1 MHRMRSAFVRLIRTI
16 LALVVVF
23 YLGPAVGM
31 DWEPVLV
38 HGQEPDDFPVSP
50 AYADEVADL
59 MARMST
65 AAKVGQLFI
74 VSFPGSEVTD
84 ESLIAEL
91 LRDYR
96 VGGVVLEPTNGNI
109 INEGDTPT
117 RVAALVSQLQEAAWA
132 ATRPVTESQQGEQV
146 VTYGIP
152 VDIYP
157 AEPFV
162 PLLVAVSYAGNG
174 MPFTSITN
182 GMTPIPSQMALGA
195 TWNPAYAE
203 MVGNI
208 VGEELSTLGI
218 NMLLGPSLDVLE
230 TPHPTSAGDLGVR
243 AFGGDPF
250 WVGQMGQAY
259 IRGVHTGSK
268 GRLAVVAGHFPGLGT
283 LDRSLD
289 EEISTVQRTLDRLE
303 QIDLEPFFAAM
314 RSEDLAVQPDGVMVS
329 HIRFRGLEG
338 GRFVTTRPISVDSQ
352 VLQHLLALPDVASWR
367 ANGGVTVSDS
377 LGVRALRRFYDPSET
392 TFSPR
397 RIAQDAFLAGNDI
410 LLLSHFSLS
419 DDWEEQAANVEST
432 ITFFQEKYETDP
444 AFQVMVDAAVAR
456 ILQLKLKLYGGNFE
470 LIETRLVSED
480 FGERIEQHRES
491 MTGIA
496 RDAVTL
502 LSPPSPDLFPAI
514 PTYEDR
520 ILIFT
525 DASMG
530 TPCAGCDPVHYIDP
544 QALRNTIIR
553 LYGPGTTGQI
563 NPALISSFTLD
574 QMAEYL
580 DAPSSVL
587 PEVTGTVTTTVSPV
601 QAALRTADWIIFA
614 VRKPDDDSQFHV
626 LRRFLAEQADA
637 LRTPHIIVLVYDAPY
652 YLDATEI
659 SKLSAY
665 YAIYSHTAPF
675 IEASVRALFQE
686 FIPSGAPPVS
696 VPGINY
702 DLAQQTLP
710 DPNQAIA
717 IYYEVH
723 PLTLPGEVT
732 PEPGASPTP
741 SPTPSSGGPSTPE
754 PIQPA
759 VGDELRLSTGVIV
772 DHNGHPVPDGTPV
785 QFIFTYPREG
795 LEQAI
800 VSATYGGVAEA
811 TLALNRTGQLDISI
825 QADPVPRTVVLQITI
840 PEGEQEAIIL
850 TPTPLPTAT
859 PPPTLTPSPEPEPT
873 PLTTVPPTPTSPT
886 HNQASTGREIGGI
899 DLLLALVGVSLI
911 GGGGYYLVRW
921 HNYSTGRA
929 VHTALWC
936 VISGLATY
944 VVYALNPPGVAPLRE
959 MWGYWPTLLLTSLGG
974 SLPLLIFW
982 TWRTGTKQEKR

>member
-1 MHRMRSAFVRLIRTI
+1 MCRMRSAIVRLLRIV
-16 LALVVVF
+16 LVIGL
-23 YLGPAVGM
+23 YLGAMIGG
-31 DWEPVLV
+31 EPLLVPV
-38 HGQEPDDFPVSP
+38 HGQEPDGFPVSP
-50 AYADEVADL
+50 EYAEEVADL

-91 LRDYR
+91 IRDYR
-96 VGGVVLEPTNGNI
+96 VGGVVLEPENGNI
-109 INEGDTPT
+109 INEGDTPA

-132 ATRPVTESQQGEQV
+132 ATRPVTESQRGERV

-152 VDIYP
+152 VDIYS

-162 PLLVAVSYAGNG
+162 PLFVAVSYAGNG
-174 MPFTSITN
+174 MPFTGITN

-203 MVGNI
+203 TVGRI

-259 IRGVHTGSK
+259 IQGVHTGSD
-268 GRLAVVAGHFPGLGT
+268 GRLAVVAGHFPGLGASE
-283 LDRSLD
+283 RSLD

-352 VLQHLLALPDVASWR
+352 VLQRLLALPDVASWR

-377 LGVRALRRFYDPSET
+377 LGVRALRRFYDPGET

-410 LLLSHFSLS
+410 LLLSHFALG
-419 DDWEEQAANVEST
+419 DDWEEQVANVEST

-444 AFQVMVDAAVAR
+444 AFQMMVDTAVAR
-456 ILQLKLKLYGGNFE
+456 ILQLKLKRYGGSFD
-470 LIETRLVSED
+470 LIETRLVGED
-480 FGERIEQHRES
+480 FSERIGQHRES
-491 MTGIA
+491 LTAIA
-496 RDAVTL
+496 RDAITL
-502 LSPPSPDLFPAI
+502 LSPPSPDLFPVI

-520 ILIFT
+520 IVIFT
-525 DASMG
+525 DAGMG
-530 TPCAGCDPVHYIDP
+530 TPCAGCDPVYYIDP

-553 LYGPGTTGQI
+553 LYGPSTTGQI

-587 PEVTGTVTTTVSPV
+587 PEVTGAVTTTISPV
-601 QAALRTADWIIFA
+601 QTALQTADWIIFA
-614 VRKPDDDSQFHV
+614 VRKPGDDSQFDV

-637 LRTPHIIVLVYDAPY
+637 LRTPYIVVLAYDAPY

-665 YAIYSHTAPF
+665 YAIYGYTTPF

-686 FIPSGAPPVS
+686 FIPSGDPPVS
-696 VPGINY
+696 VHGINY
-702 DLAQQTLP
+702 DLAEQTLP

-717 IYYEVH
+717 IYYEIRS
-723 PLTLPGEVT
+723 LTPPGEAT
-732 PEPGASPTP
+732 PEPGVSPTP
-741 SPTPSSGGPSTPE
+741 SPTSSSAGPLTPE

-759 VGDELRLSTGVIV
+759 IGDELWLSTGIIV

-800 VSATYGGVAEA
+800 VGMTYGGVAEA

-859 PPPTLTPSPEPEPT
+859 PPPTPTPSPEPEPT
-873 PLTTVPPTPTSPT
+873 APTTVTPTPVRPAHSQPT
-886 HNQASTGREIGGI
+886 TGERKVGGS
-899 DLLLALVGVSLI
+899 DLLVALAGVFLI
-911 GGGGYYLVRW
+911 GSGGYYLVRW
-921 HNYSTGRA
+921 HNYSVGRA
-929 VHTALWC
+929 VRTALWC

-944 VVYALNPPGVAPLRE
+944 VVYALNPPGIVPLRE
-959 MWGYWPTLLLTSLGG
+959 IWGRWATLLLTSLGS
-974 SLPLLIFW
+974 SLPLLMFW
-982 TWRTGTKQEKR
+982 TWRTGARREG